1 MFQRVQNYRNYIV
14 FVLGN
19 YTEKGI
25 QYLYSEAISE
35 NFTIPV
41 YLYEKFN

>member
-1 MFQRVQNYRNYIV
+1 MFQRVQNYRNDIV
-14 FVLGN
+14 SVLGN

-25 QYLYSEAISE
+25 QYLYSEVISE
-35 NFTIPV
+35 NFTRPV